1 MHLSAIF
8 VQAVAAIFTSKF
20 IHATPTSQPDI
31 SARYSYTSHD
41 WTYGNLYDY
50 AVSKGGP
57 NDPTAQV
64 LLTNLNHTGIGWN
77 EKYGHDIVLNNGVL
91 TVAQSPGGRAEL
103 EKRAM
108 PGWTYVVAYPWVG
121 DCQDSVSW
129 TWSPAPENE
138 WVGYWRNGVALR
150 MYSAYVNIAGRVFNT
165 YGDLDCMGYNQRFSI
180 PDPQGNCVAT
190 SDGTAGWHFL
200 PIFSRKSTTVC
211 GT

>member
-8 VQAVAAIFTSKF
+8 VQAVAMMFTAKF
-20 IHATPTSQPDI
+20 IHATPVRSND
-31 SARYSYTSHD
+31 TSHD
-41 WTYGNLYDY
+41 WTYRNLYDY

-64 LLTNLNHTGIGWN
+64 LLTHLNNMGIGWD

-121 DCQDSVSW
+121 NCQDSVSW

-138 WVGYWRNGVALR
+138 CIGYWSDGVALR
-150 MYSAYVNIAGRVFNT
+150 MYSAYVNMLEERLIRT
-165 YGDLDCMGYNQRFSI
+165 KISI
-180 PDPQGNCVAT
+180 VWVITNAFLFLIRKGNAWRLAT
-190 SDGTAGWHFL
+190 ELAGWHFL
-200 PIFSRKSTTVC
+200 CISKSE
-211 GT
+211 